1 MCAIIFVNME
11 PILQHHLD
19 ISGPWDEE
27 HVKALLHFPRF
38 PVRIIQQEPWQSWIG
53 EHGGMKAV
61 LDYLQE
67 YPFTPSHRRMLDVI
81 LASPESIAEVYADRL
96 NISRATYFYQL
107 REMITAVFQALNH
120 WCLPESALHHAAAP
134 TPQPKQKLPA
144 PLTSL
149 IGVEASLTALTRLMF
164 REDVRLLSLLG
175 PGGIGKTRLSIELAR
190 NSGIDCA
197 FVDLSAVSHAPQ
209 LLPTICE
216 TLELRTNTLAAIQ
229 NALYGREFLL
239 ILDNFEQLYPTRETI
254 LELLSSLPQLK
265 IIVTSRIALNL
276 NGEHEFMVPPL
287 AVASIE
293 AVKDQQL
300 WAKSPAVLLF
310 AQRAQAICPT
320 FNLNND
326 NVEEITELCQ
336 RLEGLPLA
344 IELAAYQIKYLSPK
358 AMLTRIQNSR
368 LAFFD
373 LNVKKMPSQQQSM
386 RSVYDWSYRLLPHG
400 VQNLFCQLSEI
411 QGDFSLEEAK
421 PFCTSKNL
429 ENDLNLLVDHS
440 LLEQHADHNGEP
452 RFQMSGMTREYAS
465 ERCQCLQTS

>member
-1 MCAIIFVNME
+1 MCAIIFLNME
-11 PILQHHLD
+11 PTVQHYLD
-19 ISGPWDEE
+19 LSGPWDEE

-38 PVRIIQQEPWQSWIG
+38 PVRIIQQEPWQTWIG

-120 WCLPESALHHAAAP
+120 WCLPESVLHASAVIP
-134 TPQPKQKLPA
+134 LPKQNLPA

-149 IGVEASLTALTRLMF
+149 IGVDAAISSLTRLML
-164 REDVRLLSLLG
+164 RKEVRLLSLLG
-175 PGGIGKTRLSIELAR
+175 PGGIGKTRLSIEVAR
-190 NSGIDCA
+190 NIGLDCA
-197 FVDLSAVSHAPQ
+197 FVDLSAVNHAPQ
-209 LLPTICE
+209 LLTAISQ
-216 TLELRTNTLAAIQ
+216 TLGIRASTLLAIQ
-229 NALYGREFLL
+229 NTLRAREFLL
-239 ILDNFEQLYPTRETI
+239 ILDNFEQLYPARETI

-287 AVASIE
+287 AVTNVE
-293 AVKDQQL
+293 TVKDQQL
-300 WAKSPAVLLF
+300 WGKSPAVLLF
-310 AQRAQAICPT
+310 VQRAQAICPT
-320 FNLNND
+320 FSLNND

-400 VQNLFCQLSEI
+400 VQHLFCQLAEI
-411 QGDFSLEEAK
+411 PGDFSLEEAK
-421 PFCTSKNL
+421 PFCSSRNL

-440 LLEQHADHNGEP
+440 FLEQHADHNGEP